1 MTPMTNLSPTDERAT
16 LTDERLKELLAA
28 CVKPLEWPDSPRRG
42 QRVRSGHG
50 LLGYTIAYYGGD
62 SPTGPVIYRWAADEG
77 SWSVPFQTYDQAK
90 AAAQAH
96 YDEAVASALNLD
108 PILSEIKRMR
118 EVVEAASAFMPLAQV
133 AFLWQT
139 KGAQGDEVERYR
151 DGYWRLKA
159 ALSTLS
165 PQEPDNG

>member
-1 MTPMTNLSPTDERAT
+1 MTELAPLSDGLVKLEQI
-16 LTDERLKELLAA
+16 
-28 CVKPLEWPDSPRRG
+28 VKPLQWPDTLRRG

-77 SWSVPFQTYDQAK
+77 AWSVPFQPFQTYDQAK

-96 YDEAVASALNLD
+96 YNEAVASALNLD

-118 EVVEAASAFMPLAQV
+118 EALSIARNYLLDDNKLPRDRYAADDLE
-133 AFLWQT
+133 LI
-139 KGAQGDEVERYR
+139 DE
-151 DGYWRLKA
+151 